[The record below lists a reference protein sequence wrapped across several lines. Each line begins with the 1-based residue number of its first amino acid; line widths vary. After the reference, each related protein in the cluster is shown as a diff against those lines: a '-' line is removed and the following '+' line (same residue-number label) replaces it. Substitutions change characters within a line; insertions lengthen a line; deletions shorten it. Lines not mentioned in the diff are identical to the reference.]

1 MKEEIT
7 FVLTRREEKGK
18 EEKSKEGIKIRDKQE
33 REDKRWKLKGW
44 KEKSDGREKRRE
56 WDKIEKWAR

>member
-7 FVLTRREEKGK
+7 FVLTRREEKGKEEKRSKEKSK

-33 REDKRWKLKGW
+33 REDKR
-44 KEKSDGREKRRE
+44 
-56 WDKIEKWAR
+56 